1 MATDQETYKRAEELY
16 VIDGLTLEDVA
27 ERTGVP
33 IGTINRWSGKEG
45 WKEKRREFRDAD
57 SEITR
62 YTRLTRLK
70 LIKDAMTSLDPQ
82 KIYAFAALERA
93 MQGKES
99 AVAEAMADGDRN
111 INISTPQEAIAAL
124 QEAINL
130 KLNKM
135 LSQPD
140 ALSFSGIKEMKQ
152 ALELVEGMKAK
163 YGIEDEADTSKTRL
177 LSGKEIR
184 EIREQLL

>member
-1 MATDQETYKRAEELY
+1 MATDQETRKRAEELY
-16 VIDGLTLEDVA
+16 VIDGLTLEEAA

-33 IGTINRWSGKEG
+33 IGTINRWSSKDG
-45 WKEKRREFRDAD
+45 WKEKRQEFRDAD

-62 YTRLTRLK
+62 YSRLTRLK

-99 AVAEAMADGDRN
+99 AVAEAMADGEN

-140 ALSFSGIKEMKQ
+140 ALSFAGIKEMKQ

-163 YGIEDEADTSKTRL
+163 YGIEDDSEGDSKRL